1 MSQVRVG
8 ARNLMSTRGG
18 AARLAA
24 VTASEAVRTSYAA
37 ARPPTIKEK
46 VPTLSSVPS
55 ASARPATA
63 PGDDTPAT
71 ARGAARRYASR
82 LERPAPHNAAA
93 GAFSPSRRT
102 GGAGA
107 GGGVVV
113 TSLSWRVVDWRA
125 PMVGLRRGHSVWQL

>member
-1 MSQVRVG
+1 MI
-8 ARNLMSTRGG
+8 STRGG

-37 ARPPTIKEK
+37 ARPPMMKEN

-71 ARGAARRYASR
+71 ARGAVRRYANK
-82 LERPAPHNAAA
+82 LDAPAAHNAAA

-107 GGGVVV
+107 G
-113 TSLSWRVVDWRA
+113 
-125 PMVGLRRGHSVWQL
+125 

>member
-1 MSQVRVG
+1 MI
-8 ARNLMSTRGG
+8 STRGG

-37 ARPPTIKEK
+37 ARPPMIKEN

-63 PGDDTPAT
+63 PGDDTPVT
-71 ARGAARRYASR
+71 ARGAVRRYANK
-82 LERPAPHNAAA
+82 LDAPAAHKAAA

-107 GGGVVV
+107 GAGGG
-113 TSLSWRVVDWRA
+113 TSLSCRVVDWRA
-125 PMVGLRRGHSVWQL
+125 PIWLSVAGLAATNCVAVGGKS

>member
-1 MSQVRVG
+1 
-8 ARNLMSTRGG
+8 MSTRGG

-37 ARPPTIKEK
+37 ARPPMMKEN

-71 ARGAARRYASR
+71 ARGAVRRYANK
-82 LERPAPHNAAA
+82 LDAPAAHNAAA

-102 GGAGA
+102 GGAG
-107 GGGVVV
+107 GGCG